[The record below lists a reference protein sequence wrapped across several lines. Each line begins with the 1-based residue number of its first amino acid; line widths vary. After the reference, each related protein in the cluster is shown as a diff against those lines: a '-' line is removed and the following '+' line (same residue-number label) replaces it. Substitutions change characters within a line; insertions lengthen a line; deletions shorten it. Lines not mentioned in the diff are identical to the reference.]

1 MEWWNSFVAW
11 LFSNDVARVFNA
23 VVIPTLAILIA
34 GIIGALIGRGSTKR
48 IVSLYERDQR
58 MAAVLGAIDAA
69 RRAARWNLL
78 SNPDQHHADTLA
90 LEADLRLRLLPTQ
103 GASMAADWVTHEI
116 GQMKR
121 DSVSFSFQAE
131 QTLVEVRNRM
141 LQWHERP
148 GRAKKLF
155 KNDLDA
161 WAYEATLAEES
172 LVAQQQAWAAEQANG
187 ARAQIQQEPV
197 PDAPRQEAPRQEAPR
212 QEAPGQDA
220 LVPEAQVQDAPAAAA
235 PAAGAPVGDSAVTAV
250 APPPAY
256 ESPASPEM
264 DTPASRV
271 SDPPVADVSD
281 QELAAA
287 PPPAP
292 ESQHDRPIPA
302 SSVRERIHG
311 PSVDSPAH
319 PTDH

>member
-1 MEWWNSFVAW
+1 MEWWNSFVDW

-23 VVIPTLAILIA
+23 VVFPTLAILIA
-34 GIIGALIGRGSTKR
+34 GIVGALIGRGSTKR

-58 MAAVLGAIDAA
+58 MAAVLGVIDAA

-78 SNPDQHHADTLA
+78 SNADQHHADTLA
-90 LEADLRLRLLPTQ
+90 LEADVRLRLLPSQ

-161 WAYEATLAEES
+161 WAYEATLAEEE
-172 LVAQQQAWAAEQANG
+172 LVARQQAWAAEQANG
-187 ARAQIQQEPV
+187 ARAEAEEPAQDAVLQEAEPV
-197 PDAPRQEAPRQEAPR
+197 QAAPSPVTP
-212 QEAPGQDA
+212 
-220 LVPEAQVQDAPAAAA
+220 VQDAPVADA
-235 PAAGAPVGDSAVTAV
+235 PAADTAVTAV
-250 APPPAY
+250 APPPL
-256 ESPASPEM
+256 EQPVPAS
-264 DTPASRV
+264 A
-271 SDPPVADVSD
+271 
-281 QELAAA
+281 
-287 PPPAP
+287 
-292 ESQHDRPIPA
+292 
-302 SSVRERIHG
+302 VRERIQG
-311 PSVDSPAH
+311 QSVDSPAQ
-319 PTDH
+319 PSER